1 MGVCCV
7 KIGDG
12 ILRNYVTAALEM
24 RGIRCADEIGG
35 SDVVCCCEDGIPEL
49 DDGAKVVILYRR
61 PRYTRSPA
69 YAAISER
76 CRCTALERPFLLEDL
91 VNAVSEMMSGE
102 AAVMQSPAVLSEE
115 KVLYLSREEMCAE
128 YGGYTVRFTER
139 EFRLL
144 DALAENAGSPVS
156 REKLLEE
163 AWDGLESRGN
173 VVDVYVGYLR
183 KKLEPVFG
191 KGVILS
197 VRGMG
202 YAFET
207 GGKTLRIR

>member
-1 MGVCCV
+1 MGICCV

-12 ILRNYVTAALEM
+12 ILRDYVTAALEM
-24 RGIRCADEIGG
+24 RGIRCTEDPGR
-35 SDVVCCCEDGIPEL
+35 SDVLCCCEDGIPDVE
-49 DDGAKVVILYRR
+49 DGAKVVILYRR

-76 CRCTALERPFLLEDL
+76 CRCTAIERPFLLDDL
-91 VNAVSEMMSGE
+91 VNAVSEMTDGE
-102 AAVMQSPAVLSEE
+102 SLRIQPPAAAQEE

-128 YGGYTVRFTER
+128 YAGCSVRFTER

-144 DALAENAGSPVS
+144 EALAEKAGSPVS

-163 AWDGLESRGN
+163 AWDSMESRGN

-183 KKLEPVFG
+183 KKLEPILG
-191 KGVILS
+191 KGAILS